1 MMKNLLKAAAVGA
14 ALVASSA
21 AMAQPAMASDL
32 SWTFSDGV
40 ISYNDST
47 NKFCVR
53 AYDSEGARQVSAT
66 ITPTGGGR
74 SVTVTDKNDF
84 YGHSGGTCIYLN
96 SSYVPENTSLSV
108 SAKSYWGERGTWV
121 GRGSRTITT

>member
-1 MMKNLLKAAAVGA
+1 MKNPFKAAVVSA
-14 ALVASSA
+14 ALVASSV

-40 ISYNDST
+40 ISYRDST

-53 AYDSEGARQVSAT
+53 AYDSEGGRQIRTTV
-66 ITPTGGGR
+66 TPTGGGR
-74 SVTVTDKNDF
+74 AVNVTDKNNF
-84 YGHSGGTCIYLN
+84 YDHPGGTCVYLN
-96 SSYVPENTSLSV
+96 SSYVPENTSITVTAS
-108 SAKSYWGERGTWV
+108 SYWGERGTWV

>member
-1 MMKNLLKAAAVGA
+1 MMKNLLKTAAVGA
-14 ALVASSA
+14 VLVASSV

-40 ISYNDST
+40 ISYRDST

-53 AYDSEGARQVSAT
+53 AYDSEGARQVTAT
-66 ITPTGGGR
+66 MTPTGGGR
-74 SVTVTDKNDF
+74 SVALTDKNDF
-84 YGHSGGTCIYLN
+84 YDHPGGTCIYLN
-96 SSYVPENTSLSV
+96 GHPENTSLSV
-108 SAKSYWGERGTWV
+108 TAKSYWGERGTWV

>member
-53 AYDSEGARQVSAT
+53 AYDSEGARQVTAT
-66 ITPTGGGR
+66 ITPTGGSR
-74 SVTVTDKNDF
+74 SVTFTDKNDY
-84 YGHSGGTCIYLN
+84 YGHSGGSCMYLN
-96 SSYVPENTSLSV
+96 GYSENTSLTV
-108 SAKSYWGERGTWV
+108 TAKSYWGERGTWV